1 MIYTVTLNPALD
13 TVFYVEDLNNRSY
26 TQTTAAYKYPGGKA
40 INVSRMLYNL
50 NIPSY
55 VTGFLG
61 GYQGAFIRDWFEER
75 NFDSLLIDIEED
87 NRTTLRIKTKTE
99 AMTIA
104 GISPSIPSEKL
115 DDLLYFLSRVREG
128 DIVVMGGSIPNNV
141 PKDIYKR
148 ISEICKANK
157 AYFMVD
163 IPAEQTLDSL
173 KDGPLLIKPN
183 SDNLALMFG
192 RDEPFSTEEE
202 LIEHGL
208 KCVELGAKNVIVSI
222 GKEGSYLF
230 TEDQAVY
237 RSYGVEGE
245 EVNSFNSRDAMIAAF
260 IGVYMRK
267 NDPVEAFKMA
277 AAAASATAFVED
289 LASKEEVLEV
299 FDKIKI
305 EQLRPGKVND
315 EYSGNY
321 IFG

>member
-13 TVFYVEDLNNRSY
+13 LVTYVDNLDTKY
-26 TQTTAAYKYPGGKA
+26 TQTRQAFKYPGGKA

-50 NIPSY
+50 NIPST
-55 VTGFLG
+55 VTGFIG
-61 GYQGAFIRDWFEER
+61 GYPGEYIKDWFEER
-75 NFDSLLIDIEED
+75 GFDSHFLEIEED
-87 NRTTLRIKTKTE
+87 NRTTMRIKTNEKE
-99 AMTIA
+99 MTIA
-104 GISPSIPSEKL
+104 GISPSIPKDKL
-115 DDLLYFLSRVREG
+115 EDLLYFLARVREG
-128 DIVVMGGSIPNNV
+128 DIVVMGGSIPENV
-141 PKDIYKR
+141 PSDIYKR

-192 RDEPFSTEEE
+192 RTEPFETEED

-208 KCVELGAKNVIVSI
+208 KCVDLGAKNVIVSI

-230 TEDQAVY
+230 TEDKAVY

-267 NDPVEAFKMA
+267 NDPIEAFKMA
-277 AAAASATAFVED
+277 SAAASATAFVED
-289 LASKEEVLEV
+289 LATKEQVFEVGKKV
-299 FDKIKI
+299 KI
-305 EQLRPGKVND
+305 EQIRQKVEED
-315 EYSGNY
+315 EYEDEVKG
-321 IFG
+321 